1 MLVGGET
8 TAQRRHGGVRSREWE
23 ILKKINRLC
32 GRIAC

>member
-8 TAQRRHGGVRSREWE
+8 TDQRRHGAVRSHEWDV
-23 ILKKINRLC
+23 LKKINRLF